1 MAKYSQ
7 YGWIFLV
14 MNMCFW
20 MGLDSAAITPE
31 GFFALPVMLSWLPCA
46 FWVVKDLKSKVRP
59 RQSPYHLMTWS
70 YICVWVGLSFG
81 SMANNLTR
89 QVEGPELAMSLTLA
103 IQFVAVISLVMGE
116 ATARLA
122 TDNVKWGVLVFP
134 IYIQVDLFQVAA
146 FRTVSI
152 TDNFKAFMGIVFIQ
166 ELSGLY
172 KNCGLF
178 AFFSYLIK
186 RYIIC
191 NKEAINPYRNGAL
204 IERLLT
210 KGAIDSVTE
219 ILACFLVPVLL
230 VSEVVMIRAL
240 GKEGESSGESTGRP
254 SCSFTCN
261 MTEIIR
267 HVKNDSFVD
276 LDDVHPVDY
285 DNNLQIGSI
294 IASYFALLCFRIF
307 FLFLERT
314 ALTFVHRRSISKV
327 VPNDDLQNRD
337 VDKFGSLGFVETI
350 GRFFVHEAD
359 LYFYV
364 WTAFSVFGLAMSQIK
379 LVSII
384 RKTRIMTFV
393 IWKISW
399 KRGTIIKFL
408 KSGLFYTS
416 MGPRH
421 APLPSSSLAFS
432 CHSHPNQ
439 RPPC

>member
-1 MAKYSQ
+1 
-7 YGWIFLV
+7 
-14 MNMCFW
+14 
-20 MGLDSAAITPE
+20 
-31 GFFALPVMLSWLPCA
+31 
-46 FWVVKDLKSKVRP
+46 
-59 RQSPYHLMTWS
+59 
-70 YICVWVGLSFG
+70 
-81 SMANNLTR
+81 
-89 QVEGPELAMSLTLA
+89 
-103 IQFVAVISLVMGE
+103 
-116 ATARLA
+116 
-122 TDNVKWGVLVFP
+122 
-134 IYIQVDLFQVAA
+134 
-146 FRTVSI
+146 
-152 TDNFKAFMGIVFIQ
+152 MGIVFIQ

-219 ILACFLVPVLL
+219 NLACFLVPVLL

-337 VDKFGSLGFVETI
+337 VDKFESLGFVETI
-350 GRFFVHEAD
+350 GRFFVHEAG
-359 LYFYV
+359 L
-364 WTAFSVFGLAMSQIK
+364 VFLRLDGFLGVRAGHESDQARI
-379 LVSII
+379 SII
-384 RKTRIMTFV
+384 RKTRMMTFV